1 MKSRNSVEKRII
13 SRLKGF
19 VAAIKNDENILEKMT
34 CRTIALDLQP
44 VPYDPKSVTDTRK
57 LLGVSQTVFAL
68 FLGVSPKTVR
78 SWEQGINV
86 PKDMACRF
94 MDEIR
99 RDPAHWKKRLSEA
112 IVVKETIGK

>member
-1 MKSRNSVEKRII
+1 MKNKPSVEQRVV
-13 SRLKGF
+13 SRLKDF
-19 VAAIKNDENILEKMT
+19 VTALKNDENILEKMT
-34 CRTIALDLQP
+34 SRTITLDLQP
-44 VPYDPKSVTDTRK
+44 VPYSPKAVRETRK

-78 SWEQGINV
+78 SWEQGVNV

-99 RDPAHWKKRLSEA
+99 RDPTHWKKRLSEA
-112 IVVKETIGK
+112 VVVKKTIGK